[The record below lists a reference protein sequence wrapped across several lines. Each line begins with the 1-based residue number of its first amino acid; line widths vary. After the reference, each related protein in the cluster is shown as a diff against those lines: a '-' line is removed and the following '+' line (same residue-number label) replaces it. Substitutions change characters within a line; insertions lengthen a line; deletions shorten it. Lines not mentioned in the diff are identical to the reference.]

1 MGYSREV
8 YEEAMAELDQR
19 RMLARQKAAELRDRM
34 VAKYPRILELEREMA
49 NAAIKV
55 ARAVLAGEDVD
66 RAVEKIKN
74 QNLMQQAEL
83 AEILAKEGIYTPN
96 FEPRY
101 HCPACQ
107 DTGVVNNKTCD
118 CLKILLREIAY
129 KRLSYPGMAKDMDF
143 EKLRLDYYPNE
154 PDSRTGII
162 PRRHM
167 KEIIE
172 YCKNYAE
179 DFDCNSPSLLLRG
192 ATGTGKTHVSLS
204 IAKVAI
210 DKGFG
215 VIYGPV
221 QKLLHKI
228 EKEHFGRA
236 DGNSEDMM
244 IECDLLILDDL
255 GTEFS
260 SPFYTSCLYNLI
272 NSRILDGKPTIIST
286 NFNQNELMERY
297 GEQITSRIIGNFV
310 PLTFVGKDIRQ
321 IRLRDKIHNNGE

>member
-1 MGYSREV
+1 
-8 YEEAMAELDQR
+8 
-19 RMLARQKAAELRDRM
+19 
-34 VAKYPRILELEREMA
+34 
-49 NAAIKV
+49 
-55 ARAVLAGEDVD
+55 
-66 RAVEKIKN
+66 
-74 QNLMQQAEL
+74 
-83 AEILAKEGIYTPN
+83 
-96 FEPRY
+96 
-101 HCPACQ
+101 
-107 DTGVVNNKTCD
+107 
-118 CLKILLREIAY
+118 
-129 KRLSYPGMAKDMDF
+129 
-143 EKLRLDYYPNE
+143 
-154 PDSRTGII
+154 
-162 PRRHM
+162 HM

-310 PLTFVGKDIRQ
+310 PLTFMGKDIRQ